1 MDHSVVFGR
10 TISRIQDRLSLISQS
25 HKLVSQNL
33 ANATTPGYQ
42 AKDISFKGLLQ
53 ESMRDQGLH
62 LMRSDQRHIGQEVS
76 TSAAVG
82 AEVEEVGPVNLEQE
96 MLKLTRNSVEYQ
108 YMVNLLN
115 KKFASLKH
123 VISEGV
129 S

>member
-76 TSAAVG
+76 TSAAVS